1 MKSIQGRRP
10 LRPDSREPRHGT
22 GWESFVAA
30 QTIEAIQDVAA
41 SAARAAQSPVVDVAA
56 VSKGHDDDE

>member
-10 LRPDSREPRHGT
+10 LRPDSREPRRGT
-22 GWESFVAA
+22 GWESLVAV
-30 QTIEAIQDVAA
+30 QTIEAIHDVAA
-41 SAARAAQSPVVDVAA
+41 IVARAAQSLVVDVAA